1 MVTAHEVD
9 VSVVVVGWRARE
21 DVLRC
26 LECLREHV
34 RLSYE
39 AIVVDD
45 GSGDDT
51 PAVVR
56 ERFPEARVLAKEAN
70 EGLVAGRN
78 DALALALGVSGRK
91 VLMLDADTEVRP
103 GAVETLASVLDE
115 HPEVGLVSPKLLF
128 PDGTLQL
135 SCRRFPPLA
144 LPFLRRGPYAMVN
157 SNPAPHRRHMMHDFD
172 HATVRPVVWTMGAV
186 QMYRADLPARI
197 GTYDDRISSYGG
209 EDMDWC
215 LRVLASGLQVWY
227 VPNAE
232 VTHVYQQITHQSRF
246 GGKSRRQLRDFYYV
260 QWKHRHMRR
269 SPSVALGNR

>member
-1 MVTAHEVD
+1 MSAAGVD
-9 VSVVVVGWRARE
+9 VSVVIVAWRARE

-26 LECLREHV
+26 LASLREHV

-45 GSGDDT
+45 GSNDGT
-51 PAVVR
+51 PDAVR
-56 ERFPEARVLAKEAN
+56 ESFPRALVLAKEVN

-78 DALALALGVSGRK
+78 DALPLVTGER
-91 VLMLDADTEVRP
+91 VLMLDADTQVRA

-135 SCRRFPPLA
+135 SCRRYPPLA
-144 LPFLRRGPYAMVN
+144 LPFLRRGPYALVN
-157 SNPAPHRRHMMHDFD
+157 SNPASHRWHMMHDYD
-172 HATVRPVVWTMGAV
+172 HATRRPVVWTMGAA

-197 GTYDDRISSYGG
+197 GVYDDRISSYGG

-215 LRVLASGLQVWY
+215 MRVLASGLQVWY
-227 VPNAE
+227 VPDAE
-232 VTHVYQQITHQSRF
+232 VIHVYQQVTHQSRF
-246 GGKSRRQLRDFYYV
+246 GARSRRQLRDFYYV
-260 QWKHRHMRR
+260 QWKHRQMRR
-269 SPSVALGNR
+269 SPAVALGNR